1 MCIIAFNYLWLY
13 INTQEVY
20 SYSFIT
26 LHADSSAG
34 SPLRNAKGRVF
45 RPRYLNHGY
54 LLILLSQPRPRREP
68 RHSASFE
75 NIKRSSMVFSWEHFV
90 ADFNPDFVCT
100 FHNNNNNGN

>member
-26 LHADSSAG
+26 LHTDRSA
-34 SPLRNAKGRVF
+34 PTQCGRVF
-45 RPRYLNHGY
+45 RHIYYP
-54 LLILLSQPRPRREP
+54 LSQPRPRREP

-75 NIKRSSMVFSWEHFV
+75 NIKRQAMVFFFWEHSV

-100 FHNNNNNGN
+100 FHNNNNNNNNNNGN